1 MTITEIITTL
11 NALDAENKALKL
23 EVAALKL
30 KLPPTGIVKI
40 IITDVDM
47 SKVTF
52 G

>member
-1 MTITEIITTL
+1 MTVAEIIVAL

-30 KLPPTGIVKI
+30 KQIPTGIVQI
-40 IITDVDM
+40 QLTNVDM

-52 G
+52 S